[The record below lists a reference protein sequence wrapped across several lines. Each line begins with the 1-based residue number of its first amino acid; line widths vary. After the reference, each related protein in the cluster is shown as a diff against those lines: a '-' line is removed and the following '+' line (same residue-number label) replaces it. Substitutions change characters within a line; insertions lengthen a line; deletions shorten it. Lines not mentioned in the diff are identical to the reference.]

1 MVTNPKIVFSYAAI
15 SLLIFF
21 AKPAYAYID
30 PGTGS
35 MMIQAVIAG
44 IAAASVSIG
53 IFWKR
58 IKIFLSRISGRKQK
72 EEPNQDEKSE
82 A

>member
-15 SLLIFF
+15 SLLMFF
-21 AKPAYAYID
+21 TKPAYAYID

-58 IKIFLSRISGRKQK
+58 IKLFLSRISGRKQK
-72 EEPNQDEKSE
+72 EEPNQDEKRE

>member
-1 MVTNPKIVFSYAAI
+1 MVTNPKIVFSYTAI
-15 SLLIFF
+15 SFLMFF
-21 AKPAYAYID
+21 TKPAYAYID

-58 IKIFLSRISGRKQK
+58 IKLFLSRLSGRKQK
-72 EEPNQDEKSE
+72 EEPNQNEKRE

>member
-1 MVTNPKIVFSYAAI
+1 MKANSKLII
-15 SLLIFF
+15 SFTSFF
-21 AKPAYAYID
+21 VLVCSMEPAHAYLD

-35 MMIQAVIAG
+35 MMIQAVLAG

-58 IKIFLSRISGRKQK
+58 IKLFFSRISGRKQK
-72 EEPNQDEKSE
+72 KAQNQNEKKGT
-82 A
+82 

>member
-1 MVTNPKIVFSYAAI
+1 MVTNPKIAFLFTAI
-15 SLLIFF
+15 SFLMFF
-21 AKPAYAYID
+21 TKSAYAYLD

-35 MMIQAVIAG
+35 MMIQVALAG

-58 IKIFLSRISGRKQK
+58 IKLFFRRISGREKK
-72 EEPNQDEKSE
+72 EEQKSK
-82 A
+82 

>member
-1 MVTNPKIVFSYAAI
+1 MKKNSK
-15 SLLIFF
+15 LIILFTTFF
-21 AKPAYAYID
+21 ALVCSMELAYGYID

-44 IAAASVSIG
+44 IAAAGVSIG

-58 IKIFLSRISGRKQK
+58 IKLFLSRISGRKQK
-72 EEPNQDEKSE
+72 EEPNQDEKRE

>member
-58 IKIFLSRISGRKQK
+58 IKLFLSRISGRKQK
-72 EEPNQDEKSE
+72 EQPNQDEKSE
-82 A
+82 V